1 MEYTEIVSE
10 IKRYIDEGKIHG
22 VIDKQMNIRLA
33 DAIIQ
38 IGIIQGE
45 LPTIYG
51 DFDVSDMHL
60 QGTFTVSNTYKITED
75 GKNIRINDNIIIRKA
90 NIRTIFAYK
99 NYNLLKEYIE
109 E

>member
-10 IKRYIDEGKIHG
+10 IERYINEGKIHG

-38 IGIIQGE
+38 IGMVQGE
-45 LPTIYG
+45 LRTPYG
-51 DFDVSDMHL
+51 DFDGADMHL
-60 QGTFTVSNTYKITED
+60 QGTFTVANVYKITDE
-75 GKNIRINDNIIIRKA
+75 GKSIRINDNIIIRKA

-99 NYNLLKEYIE
+99 NYNLLKEYME